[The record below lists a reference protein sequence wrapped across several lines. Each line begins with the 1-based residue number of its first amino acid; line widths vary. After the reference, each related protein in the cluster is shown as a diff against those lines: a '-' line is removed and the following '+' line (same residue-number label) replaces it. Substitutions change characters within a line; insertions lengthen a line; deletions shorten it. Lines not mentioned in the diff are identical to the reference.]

1 VHHPA
6 RVGDSVAIEGPIHGR
21 LPDNCGMVLFM
32 LPLLAREPEKLLQ
45 GSRIRDEIAI
55 HVLRISNPKA
65 LEGGSRVA

>member
-1 VHHPA
+1 
-6 RVGDSVAIEGPIHGR
+6 
-21 LPDNCGMVLFM
+21 M